1 MRTTVEAVGKI
12 IEVED
17 AIDLAPFIE
26 TASALVDTVVAK
38 ASETLPSERLELIE
52 RYLAAHCY
60 TLRKPRPTSETAG
73 SVSISYQSKVDL
85 NLATSH
91 YGQMAMTLDTSGVL
105 RNLAKNRRQGKVVW
119 LGSDSE

>member
-1 MRTTVEAVGKI
+1 MRTTSEAVAGI
-12 IEVED
+12 IEVDES
-17 AIDLAPFIE
+17 ISLVPFIE

-38 ASETLPSERLELIE
+38 ADPSLTNDRLELIE

-60 TLRKPRPTSETAG
+60 TLRDPRPTSETAG

-105 RNLAKNRRQGKVVW
+105 RNLSKNRRK
-119 LGSDSE
+119 GSVLWVGTELE